1 MNSNFKIPSPCFIL
15 DQKLFRNNLEVINRI
30 EREAGVKIILA
41 FKAFA
46 MAEMLTRF
54 RSQISGFAASS
65 LNEVEH
71 GFKHLKKKGHTYFVA
86 YDEEDLG
93 KVLQCSSHITF
104 NSLSQYHR
112 LKRKLNGSVSV
123 GLRINP
129 EWSDVS
135 TDLYNPASSLSRLGI
150 SSSELVQLPEGIDGL
165 HFHVLCE
172 SSAESLVKVLE
183 EVASKFGH
191 LLPKIKWINMGGGH
205 ALTRS
210 GYNISLLINSLIQFR
225 EKYDVEIILEP
236 GSAFAW
242 ETGILKSK
250 VLDIVENGGVSTAIC
265 DISITCHMPDCLEMP
280 YRPNIRDANLDPTN
294 SYHKYRIGGVSC
306 LAGDFLEEYGF
317 ESELSVGDEI
327 IFEDMMHYTMVKS
340 TTFNGIKH
348 PAIAIQMDNKIELIW
363 QSNPEEYG
371 SRLG

>member
-210 GYNISLLINSLIQFR
+210 GYNISLLINVFL
-225 EKYDVEIILEP
+225 
-236 GSAFAW
+236 
-242 ETGILKSK
+242 
-250 VLDIVENGGVSTAIC
+250 
-265 DISITCHMPDCLEMP
+265 
-280 YRPNIRDANLDPTN
+280 LDP
-294 SYHKYRIGGVSC
+294 KYV
-306 LAGDFLEEYGF
+306 
-317 ESELSVGDEI
+317 
-327 IFEDMMHYTMVKS
+327 
-340 TTFNGIKH
+340 
-348 PAIAIQMDNKIELIW
+348 
-363 QSNPEEYG
+363 
-371 SRLG
+371 